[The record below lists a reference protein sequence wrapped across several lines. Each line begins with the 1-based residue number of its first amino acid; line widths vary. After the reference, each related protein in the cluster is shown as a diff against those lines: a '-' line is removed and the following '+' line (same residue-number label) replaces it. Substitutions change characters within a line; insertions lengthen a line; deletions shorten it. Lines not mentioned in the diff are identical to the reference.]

1 MLSPSYV
8 ALVHAPAVPPLP
20 PALVPPLLVLPPV
33 LVVPPVP
40 DVELEPLT
48 DCKLARTLE
57 LALAQ
62 KPKSAAAPG
71 ASAAFHDNG
80 VAVKSPPPFEN
91 CAFHVFVTLAPFRLT
106 TTVQVDV
113 VAVPL
118 LTRWMFAQ

>member
-33 LVVPPVP
+33 P

-48 DCKLARTLE
+48 DCKLARPLE

-80 VAVKSPPPFEN
+80 FAVKSPPAFEN
-91 CAFHVFVTLAPFRLT
+91 SAFHVFVTLVPFRLT